1 LADKYIHDLFRGG
14 EKQKIARALTE
25 DKIEWRFSCERF
37 PWCGGYWER
46 VVRSIKTALRKVLA
60 KALVSRKELVTILCK
75 MEACI
80 NAKRPLTTISDD
92 SNDLE
97 LLTPFLFL
105 TGRTLME
112 LPDMSTKQLV
122 GKESTS
128 TTMTLRR
135 RWYYQ
140 RKTLRHLWQRWRK
153 EYLVNFNNRRKWKTQ
168 KLEPSIRDIVLLCEY
183 GQTRSNWP
191 LGRIL
196 ELYPSSDGMRRALLK
211 TAAGTLLIEPAAVGW
226 NSSAADMDRA
236 NEIIPALNEEEET
249 KNYQAEYGSSCLRI
263 ARKTVGV
270 GKLPGK
276 RFIVTSSSDLAFDCL
291 I

>member
-1 LADKYIHDLFRGG
+1 MMSYHQICKRNGRHGSWNYVIYQISEFQGVSSHFIEFHLFRGD

-25 DKIEWRFSCERF
+25 EKIEWRFSCERS

-60 KALVSRKELVTILCK
+60 KALVSRKELLAS
-75 MEACI
+75 MQE
-80 NAKRPLTTISDD
+80 RPLTTISDD
-92 SNDLE
+92 SNDSE
-97 LLTPFLFL
+97 PLTPFHFL

-112 LPDMSTKQLV
+112 LPDMTTKQLV

-140 RKTLRHLWQRWRK
+140 RKILRHLWQRWRK

-168 KLEPSIRDIVLLCEY
+168 KLEPSIKDIVLLCED

-196 ELYPSSDGMRRALLK
+196 ELYPSSDGMRSALLK

-226 NSSAADMDRA
+226 NSSAADMDQA
-236 NEIIPALNEEEET
+236 NEIIPAENKEEET
-249 KNYQAEYGSSCLRI
+249 KNYRM
-263 ARKTVGV
+263 KNWT
-270 GKLPGK
+270 
-276 RFIVTSSSDLAFDCL
+276 
-291 I
+291 